1 MEGKKSVADLRAEL
15 KFLREQ
21 SKEYAPVSK
30 LKKADISEMIG
41 MLKAKTM
48 TTPAAGQMAGAG
60 PARVNAKKTTAVDKS
75 EVIKKPSLSLETSSN
90 KKAPKTKKHDGY
102 TEVEEDVKPKTR
114 KPPTME
120 HKMKAE
126 QVEKKKISMSE
137 RMAKLRAMKNNVSKE
152 YNI

>member
-48 TTPAAGQMAGAG
+48 TTPAVAQM
-60 PARVNAKKTTAVDKS
+60 KKTTKVDKS

-90 KKAPKTKKHDGY
+90 KKVPKTKKHDGY
-102 TEVEEDVKPKTR
+102 TEVEEDVKPKT
-114 KPPTME
+114 KKHPTME

-152 YNI
+152 YEN

>member
-48 TTPAAGQMAGAG
+48 TTPAAGQMAGAS
-60 PARVNAKKTTAVDKS
+60 PARVNAKT

>member
-21 SKEYAPVSK
+21 SKEHTPVSK
-30 LKKADISEMIG
+30 LKKSDISEMIG

-48 TTPAAGQMAGAG
+48 TTPAAGQM
-60 PARVNAKKTTAVDKS
+60 KKTTDLMAPVVK
-75 EVIKKPSLSLETSSN
+75 SN
-90 KKAPKTKKHDGY
+90 KKAPKAHDGY
-102 TEVEEDVKPKTR
+102 TEVEEEVKVKKI

-126 QVEKKKISMSE
+126 QAEKKKITMKE
-137 RMAKLRAMKNNVSKE
+137 RMAALRAMKK
-152 YNI
+152 